1 MAENGAW
8 GSGGAGR
15 VGPPTPDQFPG
26 LAKLLGTTKEVV
38 AAMVA
43 ADFYGIDTTD
53 GYSARVQRIAPMID
67 ALSPADADMVEAIVG
82 RFATS

>member
-1 MAENGAW
+1 
-8 GSGGAGR
+8 
-15 VGPPTPDQFPG
+15 
-26 LAKLLGTTKEVV
+26 
-38 AAMVA
+38 MVA